1 MRKYFDTIQRIAGN
15 VVTVGATTSRTTT
28 WQ

>member
-15 VVTVGATTSRTTT
+15 VVTVERTTSLTTI
-28 WQ
+28 WR